1 MKIRVWLLA
10 LCSLVVGLFSLAF
23 ASEQPLT
30 APTPAPI
37 HVVGRMQVSFD
48 PAERAQFETLTQTL
62 FKQTL
67 QLDKPTL
74 YTCNE
79 DVNASGTFVWDEVWS
94 SKDAL
99 DKHLASDHFKTWWTW
114 VKPHLSAPL
123 QVLYVDQAEMKTL

>member
-1 MKIRVWLLA
+1 MKIRVLLLA
-10 LCSLVVGLFSLAF
+10 LCGLVVGIFSLAF
-23 ASEQPLT
+23 ASAQPQT

-99 DKHLASDHFKTWWTW
+99 DKHLASDHFKTWWT
-114 VKPHLSAPL
+114 
-123 QVLYVDQAEMKTL
+123 